1 MKKRVS
7 GFTALYAVILIA
19 ALALTALCALLC
31 RTLAESRSANYHLRS
46 TLAYTQT
53 RLEAADTAGGVRLAS
68 GPEGTALL
76 LAAGDSGYETR
87 IYLYDGALREEL
99 SPQDQPFD
107 PEHAQILCAA
117 ESFSVTEDGGLFLI
131 QADGMQARAA
141 LHAEGG
147 DANAPS

>member
-76 LAAGDSGYETR
+76 LAAGDRQRLWQALSAQTALCKRTHAPLPAAAAYAIMEDALGEE
-87 IYLYDGALREEL
+87 GAIL
-99 SPQDQPFD
+99 S
-107 PEHAQILCAA
+107 
-117 ESFSVTEDGGLFLI
+117 
-131 QADGMQARAA
+131 
-141 LHAEGG
+141 
-147 DANAPS
+147 